1 MRIDI
6 LRKGDQV
13 ISVTKEFIAVQ
24 RKNGEVDIVPIIM
37 DGAAVRVDTENIT
50 TIGFGEYVVQT
61 QVGNVTVTTF

>member
-6 LRKGDQV
+6 LKKGDHV
-13 ISVTKEFIAVQ
+13 INVTKEFIAVQ

-37 DGAAVRVDTENIT
+37 DVSGIRVDTEKII

-61 QVGNVTVTTF
+61 QVGNVTVSNF